1 MTVEVWPVRA
11 QEKWSELGAHRRQA
25 MMLPGLGDLA
35 LWSTLALLGHL
46 HVQWQLGGAWPL
58 ETEVQWN
65 FLAFTSLCL

>member
-1 MTVEVWPVRA
+1 MTVEVWPVSA

-35 LWSTLALLGHL
+35 LWGTLALLR
-46 HVQWQLGGAWPL
+46 GAWPL